1 MFNSWTALVTN
12 ATKLRLSSSEK
23 KGQILVQD
31 PYLGTRIWVHAMIG
45 LLKSHRWFANKVEGE
60 IRNALPVIFGVHW
73 EPRTRIKLPLYT
85 VEKFMYRI
93 MYKLCMFDS
102 LTFTSALLSSLDIL
116 HYM

>member
-45 LLKSHRWFANKVEGE
+45 LLKSHRWFANKVDG
-60 IRNALPVIFGVHW
+60 
-73 EPRTRIKLPLYT
+73 
-85 VEKFMYRI
+85 KFEMH
-93 MYKLCMFDS
+93 FQ
-102 LTFTSALLSSLDIL
+102 
-116 HYM
+116 